1 MQDAEITKV
10 FQILKKEY
18 ARFKT
23 PYVTVVS
30 EDTSE
35 QLRPYHVLISCI
47 LSLRTKDNVTAA
59 ATKGILA
66 IGDTPERVAALS
78 TEVIERAIYPA
89 GFYRTKAVTIKNISR
104 ELVRDYNSVVS
115 DTIEGLLKFKG
126 VGRKTAN
133 LVVTLGY
140 GLPGICVDT
149 HVHRIT
155 NHWGYV
161 STKNPDKTE
170 IVLRQK
176 LPKRYWIP
184 INDYLVAYGQNLCKP
199 VSPHCS
205 ECKLYKYCERIG
217 VKKHR

>member
-1 MQDAEITKV
+1 MQDKDIAKV
-10 FQILKKEY
+10 FAILKKEY

-35 QLRPYHVLISCI
+35 ALRPYHVLVSCI

-66 IGDTPERVAALS
+66 IGDTPERVAALT

-89 GFYRTKAVTIKNISR
+89 GFYRTKAVTIRNISR
-104 ELVRDYNSVVS
+104 ELADDYNSVVP

-140 GLPGICVDT
+140 ALPGICVDT

-161 STKNPDKTE
+161 ATKTPDKTE
-170 IVLRQK
+170 MALRAK
-176 LPKRYWIP
+176 LPGRYWI
-184 INDYLVAYGQNLCKP
+184 
-199 VSPHCS
+199 
-205 ECKLYKYCERIG
+205 
-217 VKKHR
+217 